1 MNGYA
6 MNTPT
11 RPGPSAV
18 ISSPQTPQRG
28 ISSTYSSPGFRAD
41 DDTVIF
47 ELGTRY
53 LRAGLVHDSVPR
65 CSLDFGPEQSRRLG
79 DYRKWLPGFEN
90 RPRTIKSLETWT
102 KDHEL
107 WQLDIRDTSLGLML
121 DKLDRAIRK
130 AYSEYLLLDAKSRKI
145 VLVVR
150 SVMSHTILSRILN
163 LMFVNFQVSSV
174 TLLPPPT
181 MAVVAAGQR
190 SGLVVDIGWHETVVT
205 AVYELRE
212 IAELRSTRAMKLL
225 FKEAVRFLEGYIQ
238 SKSMDDQSD
247 IKTKL
252 DFEYVEELVTQ
263 IFWCWPALNVLSSH
277 DEGTEVEDSNVLIP
291 LPLPSSKGVEI
302 PFSALS
308 GPVESTLLAASDDPR
323 KQDDHE
329 CDLGH
334 LIYRTLLGLAPD
346 VRSMCMSRII
356 FTGGGANI
364 PGLKSRLLGE
374 LEATIKERDWNKV
387 WRSTKQTAQAAKT
400 TRPSTHVDVE
410 GANTEEKPAD
420 VQKGAAFEDQIH
432 DPYED
437 KIRKV
442 TAKLTKQEIRGEIR
456 GIETMG
462 VFAGTSITT
471 ALRIKSLVEIER
483 ELFLQHG
490 LSGPKRE
497 QDSLTSRPKSLSG
510 VHTKHSALDASAWTL
525 GAFA

>member
-1 MNGYA
+1 MS
-6 MNTPT
+6 TPT
-11 RPGPSAV
+11 RHGQNAG
-18 ISSPQTPQRG
+18 ISSPHTPQRG
-28 ISSTYSSPGFRAD
+28 ISSTYSSPGFRTD

-79 DYRKWLPGFEN
+79 DYRKWLPGFED
-90 RPRTIKSLETWT
+90 RPRVVKNLETWT

-107 WQLDIRDTSLGLML
+107 WQLDVRDTDLGLML
-121 DKLDRAIRK
+121 DKLERTIRK

-145 VLVVR
+145 VLVVQA
-150 SVMSHTILSRILN
+150 MISHTILSRILN

-212 IAELRSTRAMKLL
+212 IAELRSTRAMQLL
-225 FKEAVRFLEGYIQ
+225 SKEVAKFLEGYIQ
-238 SKSMDDQSD
+238 SKNIDGQLSV
-247 IKTKL
+247 KTKL
-252 DFEYVEELVTQ
+252 DFEYVEELMTQ
-263 IFWCWPALNVLSSH
+263 IFWCRPASQVLSSH
-277 DEGTEVEDSNVLIP
+277 DRPIEAEDTNVLIP

-308 GPVESTLLAASDDPR
+308 GAVESTLLAPSDDSR

-334 LIYRTLLGLAPD
+334 LIYRTLLSLAPD
-346 VRSMCMSRII
+346 VRSMCMPRIV
-356 FTGGGANI
+356 FTGGGSNI
-364 PGLKSRLLGE
+364 QGLKPRLLKE
-374 LEATIKERDWNKV
+374 LEAIIRERSWNKV
-387 WRSTKQTAQAAKT
+387 WQPVKRTASVAT
-400 TRPSTHVDVE
+400 TPRPSTHIDAGDTHTKE
-410 GANTEEKPAD
+410 NPTNAQT
-420 VQKGAAFEDQIH
+420 GAAFEDQIY
-432 DPYED
+432 DPYEE
-437 KIRKV
+437 KIYKV
-442 TAKLTKQEIRGEIR
+442 TAQFTKSEIRGEIR

-462 VFAGTSITT
+462 VFTGASITA

-490 LSGPKRE
+490 LFGPKRE
-497 QDSLTSRPKSLSG
+497 QDSATSRPKSLTG
-510 VHTKHSALDASAWTL
+510 VYTKHSALDTSSWTL